1 MKNSSKLIWSLIAAL
16 SLIVVITGILLVRS
30 YNMNK
35 SNQQAMADLEAN
47 LNSVS
52 DALEQSKTLADE
64 KAKELENQ
72 TEAYQLQIGNM
83 QQALDQTASERD
95 TLQTQVAALTEK
107 TEQAEKEKQ
116 GWQSQYEAA
125 DAELTEQKKQ
135 VEELN
140 AQFAKL
146 QSDYEAASIQSTA
159 EYKSVSDA
167 LTKAQADLQALRQEN
182 ETLNQSVTALK
193 EQAAA
198 AQADAAKK
206 EQTLSAQI
214 KALQEELEAA
224 KTIAIK
230 DAEASA
236 AQVTA
241 LSEQL
246 KKAQEDLAATNQK
259 VENLT
264 QTIIDLNG
272 QLTVAKTAAD
282 KDAKQSVAQIASLN
296 EKLTNAQTQLEAAQK
311 EKEEQ
316 DQAVAALNEQLAA
329 AQAAMI
335 SDAQQSMAKAAT
347 LNEQLNE
354 ARAQLDSIS
363 KEKEALGQSVAALNE
378 QLAQNQSALNAALQ
392 EKEEL
397 EKTVASM
404 KFQLD
409 NSKVSAEDQEKKLA
423 VQAADLN
430 ETRGQLAQ
438 ARTALAAA
446 DQEREKLG
454 KIVSSLVFQLNN
466 SKVSAEEQGKKYAA
480 QTTDLN
486 ETREQLAQAQ
496 AALSVI
502 GQEKEELTA
511 AVASLTEQLA
521 DAEKKTEELNAQIAV
536 LNKELTQAKNTTDET
551 TEALNAQLNESRNEL
566 ALASEQLA
574 AAASAQEKA
583 NEEANSR
590 IAALEQK
597 NKALTEEAAALRSSL
612 EEETQKSVR
621 LQEELDV
628 QSAKPEALEKRLE
641 AVSSA
646 EEPVQEKELT
656 DLANPILRAFR
667 ESIPEDLGGGTTY
680 PVPASVVID
689 GQEVMTIVY
698 DLTKVQEAQAYET
711 AKQINDSQALYTLD
725 LNHNQTAALI
735 VNGAAFD
742 KAAFKA
748 VYAEIFA
755 LNPAASEAELNQLT
769 AEEMTRRQ
777 VLREHA
783 VALDIDPD
791 ALDMEE
797 KLWEEALKHVE
808 VSETDFSAALQKRQA
823 EEDALLTA
831 DPAQYARML
840 EDGQIAS
847 PILPDGCRFVKQL
860 IVPMDMSELDT
871 ILPKLEQFQK
881 ELDKINEEI
890 DSRKAT
896 GKALE
901 NLEEERKV
909 LAKQVTQLNSE
920 RKLLQTFEQRAK
932 DKAAD
937 LALQIRN
944 RQITFED
951 AAALARQDESMPAS
965 GYAVFSGAAVSEEE
979 WIAAALALN
988 QQGDV
993 GEPIRMDDGY
1003 HVLYYSEEITES
1015 SAVIQAAQEELR
1027 QELLTALRDDTRES
1041 LLTQWI
1047 GNADVVLNVK

>member
-35 SNQQAMADLEAN
+35 SSQQAMADLEAN

-335 SDAQQSMAKAAT
+335 NDAQQSMAKAAT

-430 ETRGQLAQ
+430 ETRGQLDQ
-438 ARTALAAA
+438 ARTALAA
-446 DQEREKLG
+446 
-454 KIVSSLVFQLNN
+454 
-466 SKVSAEEQGKKYAA
+466 
-480 QTTDLN
+480 
-486 ETREQLAQAQ
+486 
-496 AALSVI
+496 I

-667 ESIPEDLGGGTTY
+667 ESIPEDFGGGTTY

-735 VNGAAFD
+735 VNGTAFD

-860 IVPMDMSELDT
+860 IVPVDMSELDT

-909 LAKQVTQLNSE
+909 LAKQVTQLNSD

>member
-16 SLIVVITGILLVRS
+16 GLIVVITGILLVRS
-30 YNMNK
+30 YNTNK
-35 SNQQAMADLEAN
+35 SSRQAMTDLEAN
-47 LNSVS
+47 LSSISN
-52 DALEQSKTLADE
+52 ALEQSKTLADE

-72 TEAYQLQIGNM
+72 TEAYQRQIGDM

-107 TEQAEKEKQ
+107 TEQAEKDAQ
-116 GWQSQYEAA
+116 DWISQYVAA
-125 DAELTEQKKQ
+125 DVERTKQ
-135 VEELN
+135 
-140 AQFAKL
+140 
-146 QSDYEAASIQSTA
+146 
-159 EYKSVSDA
+159 
-167 LTKAQADLQALRQEN
+167 KAQIESLNMQIAE
-182 ETLNQSVTALK
+182 LNQSITALK
-193 EQAAA
+193 EQSAA
-198 AQADAAKK
+198 AQAAAAEK
-206 EQTLSAQI
+206 EQTLSAKI

-259 VENLT
+259 VENLA

-296 EKLTNAQTQLEAAQK
+296 EKLTNVQTQLEAARK

-316 DQAVAALNEQLAA
+316 DQAVAALNDQLAA

-335 SDAQQSMAKAAT
+335 SDAQQSMAKAAA

-354 ARAQLDSIS
+354 AKTQLDSVS
-363 KEKEALGQSVAALNE
+363 KEKAALDQSVAALNE
-378 QLAQNQSALNAALQ
+378 QLVQNQAALKTALQ

-397 EKTVASM
+397 EKTVASL

-409 NSKVSAEDQEKKLA
+409 NSKASAQDQEKKLA
-423 VQAADLN
+423 VQATDLN
-430 ETRGQLAQ
+430 ETRGQLDQ

-466 SKVSAEEQGKKYAA
+466 SKGSAEEQEKKYAA
-480 QTTDLN
+480 QAADLN
-486 ETREQLAQAQ
+486 ETRGQLDRTQ
-496 AALSVI
+496 AALAAV

-521 DAEKKTEELNAQIAV
+521 GAEKKTGELNAQITA
-536 LNKELTQAKNTTDET
+536 LNKELAQAKNSTDET
-551 TEALNAQLNESRNEL
+551 TEALNAKLNETRNDLTL
-566 ALASEQLA
+566 AREQLA
-574 AAASAQEKA
+574 EAVSAQEKA
-583 NEEANSR
+583 NDEADSR
-590 IAALEQK
+590 IFALEQK
-597 NKALTEEAAALRSSL
+597 NKALIEEAAALRSSL
-612 EEETQKSVR
+612 EEETQKSAR

-628 QSAKPEALEKRLE
+628 QSAQPEALQKRLE
-641 AVSSA
+641 AVSNA
-646 EEPVQEKELT
+646 EETVREEELT

-680 PVPASVVID
+680 PVPASVVVD
-689 GQEVMTIVY
+689 GQEVMTMIY

-711 AKQINDSQALYTLD
+711 AKRINDSQALYTLD
-725 LNHNQTAALI
+725 LNHDQTAALI

-755 LNPAASEAELNQLT
+755 LNPAAAEAELNQLT

-783 VALDIDPD
+783 EALGIDPD

-831 DPAQYARML
+831 DPARYARLL

-847 PILPDGCRFVKQL
+847 PILPEGCRFVKQL
-860 IVPMDMSELDT
+860 IVPVDVSELDT
-871 ILPKLEQFQK
+871 ILPNLEKLQK
-881 ELDKINEEI
+881 QLDRINEEI
-890 DSRKAT
+890 DGRKAT
-896 GKALE
+896 GRGLE
-901 NLEEERKV
+901 NLEEERNL
-909 LAKQVTQLNSE
+909 LARQVSQLNSDRRLLEAVE
-920 RKLLQTFEQRAK
+920 RRARE
-932 DKAAD
+932 KAAD

-944 RQITFED
+944 QQITFED
-951 AAALARQDESMPAS
+951 AVALAQQDETMPAL
-965 GYAVFSGAAVSEEE
+965 GYAVFIGASGLEEE
-979 WIAAALALN
+979 WIDAALALT
-988 QQGDV
+988 QPGDA
-993 GEPIRMDDGY
+993 GEPIRLDDGY
-1003 HVLYYSEEITES
+1003 HVLYYSEEITEN
-1015 SAVIQAAQEELR
+1015 SAAIRAAQEELR
-1027 QELLTALRDDTRES
+1027 QELLAALRDDTRES
-1041 LLTQWI
+1041 LLAQWI
-1047 GNADVVLNVK
+1047 GNAVVVLNVK

>member
-16 SLIVVITGILLVRS
+16 GLIVVITGILLVRS
-30 YNMNK
+30 YNTNK
-35 SNQQAMADLEAN
+35 SSRQAMTDLEAN
-47 LNSVS
+47 LSSISN
-52 DALEQSKTLADE
+52 ALEQSKTLADA

-72 TEAYQLQIGNM
+72 TEAYQRQIGDM

-107 TEQAEKEKQ
+107 TEQAEKDAQ
-116 GWQSQYEAA
+116 DWISQYVAA
-125 DAELTEQKKQ
+125 DAERTKQ
-135 VEELN
+135 
-140 AQFAKL
+140 
-146 QSDYEAASIQSTA
+146 
-159 EYKSVSDA
+159 
-167 LTKAQADLQALRQEN
+167 KAQIESLNMQIAE
-182 ETLNQSVTALK
+182 LNQSITALK
-193 EQAAA
+193 EQSAA
-198 AQADAAKK
+198 AQAAAAEK
-206 EQTLSAQI
+206 EQTLSAKI

-259 VENLT
+259 VENLA

-296 EKLTNAQTQLEAAQK
+296 EKLTNAQTQLEAARK

-316 DQAVAALNEQLAA
+316 DQAVAALNDQLAA

-335 SDAQQSMAKAAT
+335 SDAQQSMAKAAA

-354 ARAQLDSIS
+354 AKTQLDSVS
-363 KEKEALGQSVAALNE
+363 KEKAALDQSVAALNE
-378 QLAQNQSALNAALQ
+378 QLVQNQAALKTALQ

-397 EKTVASM
+397 EKTVVSL

-409 NSKVSAEDQEKKLA
+409 NSKAAAQDQEKKLA
-423 VQAADLN
+423 VQATDLN
-430 ETRGQLAQ
+430 ETRGQLDQ

-466 SKVSAEEQGKKYAA
+466 SKGSAEEQEKKYAA
-480 QTTDLN
+480 QAADLN
-486 ETREQLAQAQ
+486 ETRGQLDRTQ
-496 AALSVI
+496 AALAAV

-521 DAEKKTEELNAQIAV
+521 GAEKKTGELNAQITA
-536 LNKELTQAKNTTDET
+536 LNKELAQAKNSTDET
-551 TEALNAQLNESRNEL
+551 TEALNAKLNETRNDLTL
-566 ALASEQLA
+566 AREQLA
-574 AAASAQEKA
+574 EAVSAQEKA
-583 NEEANSR
+583 NDEADSR
-590 IAALEQK
+590 IFALEQK
-597 NKALTEEAAALRSSL
+597 NKALIEEAAALRSSL
-612 EEETQKSVR
+612 EEETQKSAR

-628 QSAKPEALEKRLE
+628 QSAQPEALQKRLE
-641 AVSSA
+641 AVSNA
-646 EEPVQEKELT
+646 EETVREEELT

-680 PVPASVVID
+680 PVPASVVVD
-689 GQEVMTIVY
+689 GQEVMTMIY

-711 AKQINDSQALYTLD
+711 AKRINDSQALYTLD
-725 LNHNQTAALI
+725 LNHDQTAALI

-755 LNPAASEAELNQLT
+755 LNPAAAEAELNQLT
-769 AEEMTRRQ
+769 AEEMTKRQ

-783 VALDIDPD
+783 EALGIDPD

-831 DPAQYARML
+831 DPARYARLL

-847 PILPDGCRFVKQL
+847 PILPEGCRFVKQL
-860 IVPMDMSELDT
+860 IVPVDVSELDT
-871 ILPKLEQFQK
+871 ILPKLEKLQK
-881 ELDKINEEI
+881 QLDRINEEI
-890 DSRKAT
+890 DGRIAT
-896 GKALE
+896 GKELE
-901 NLEEERKV
+901 NLEEERNL
-909 LAKQVTQLNSE
+909 LARQVSQLNSDRRLLEAVE
-920 RKLLQTFEQRAK
+920 RRAR
-932 DKAAD
+932 DKAAG

-951 AAALARQDESMPAS
+951 AAALARQDESMPAV
-965 GYAVFSGAAVSEEE
+965 GYAVFSGAAVPDEE

-988 QQGDV
+988 QQGDA
-993 GEPIRMDDGY
+993 GEPIRLDDGY
-1003 HVLYYSEEITES
+1003 HVLYYSEEITEN
-1015 SAVIQAAQEELR
+1015 SAAIRAAQEELR
-1027 QELLTALRDDTRES
+1027 QELLAALRDDTRES
-1041 LLTQWI
+1041 LLAQWI
-1047 GNADVVLNVK
+1047 GNAVVVLNVK